1 MAKYLLAYTG
11 TASAPASEEEGK
23 AVMDAW
29 MAWFGGIGD
38 AVVDPGNPIGHSA
51 AVAADGTISTGA
63 PSGITGYSVIAADS
77 LDAAT
82 AFAKSCPHLAAGGI
96 VEVYETFDAM

>member
-11 TASAPASEEEGK
+11 DATQPASEDEGK

-29 MAWFGGIGD
+29 VAWFTTIGEGV
-38 AVVDPGNPIGHSA
+38 ADPGNPTGPGA
-51 AVAADGTISTGA
+51 TVAADGSVSEGGSSRIS
-63 PSGITGYSVIAADS
+63 GYSVISAES

-82 AFAKSCPHLAAGGI
+82 AIAKSCPHLAAGGI
-96 VEVYETFDAM
+96 VEVYETFDVM